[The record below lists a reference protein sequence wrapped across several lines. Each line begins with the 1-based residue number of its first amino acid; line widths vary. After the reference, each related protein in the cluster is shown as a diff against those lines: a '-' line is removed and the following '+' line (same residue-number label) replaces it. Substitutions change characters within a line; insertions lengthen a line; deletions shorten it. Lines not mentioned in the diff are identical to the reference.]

1 MNSPKQKESIPRNEL
16 LQKLHKKINNL
27 NAERY
32 KPSQQ
37 KINKLNKEVKLE
49 DVEKVIEDGQEI
61 QEEIKERDDL
71 FMQMGNRDDD
81 DDDEALLKDLE
92 AEMAL
97 DQLGNLPSV
106 PKNEI

>member
-1 MNSPKQKESIPRNEL
+1 M
-16 LQKLHKKINNL
+16 
-27 NAERY
+27 
-32 KPSQQ
+32 
-37 KINKLNKEVKLE
+37 KLE

-61 QEEIKERDDL
+61 QEEIKERDEL
-71 FMQMGNRDDD
+71 FMQMGNRDD

-106 PKNEI
+106 PKNAIEKQVPVKNVVKIEDEDEKELKKMMNAA